1 MNHLFL
7 FSQILFGRLQ
17 LLLQQLHIVLE
28 YLTSS
33 SNSALLNLSSSCL
46 SAPHPS
52 LHVPLHP
59 IPCLPSPFLSV
70 LRENLGGS
78 KGWEACPI
86 SSFSFRCL
94 DSIKM
99 EWQEG
104 MDVTDATTS
113 ARLLVTRCGCGFF
126 CRNCHIR
133 TQLTLLSNR
142 NPGVDSAQL
151 PQLPPWNG
159 MFVFFI
165 QRYLA
170 LKWYFSLYPLRTN
183 DYSFWKAVCPWLL

>member
-7 FSQILFGRLQ
+7 FGQILFGRLQ
-17 LLLQQLHIVLE
+17 LLLQQLHIELE

-33 SNSALLNLSSSCL
+33 SNSGLLNLSSFCL

-52 LHVPLHP
+52 LHVSLHP
-59 IPCLPSPFLSV
+59 LPCLPGPFLSV
-70 LRENLGGS
+70 LRENLGES

-113 ARLLVTRCGCGFF
+113 ARPSVTKCGRGF
-126 CRNCHIR
+126 
-133 TQLTLLSNR
+133 
-142 NPGVDSAQL
+142 
-151 PQLPPWNG
+151 
-159 MFVFFI
+159 
-165 QRYLA
+165 
-170 LKWYFSLYPLRTN
+170 
-183 DYSFWKAVCPWLL
+183 SFAETAM